1 MVLFYTPLTAWAKC
15 VAKNSLKN
23 SFRFVHCVSYYVIIA
38 TTKMCPI
45 SKRTAT
51 ETTKHWGQKQ
61 KKEDRQTFQ
70 KKGKKLKE
78 KRNLTVGWHPPLYFS
93 FTLKIN

>member
-1 MVLFYTPLTAWAKC
+1 MVLFYTPSAWAKC

-23 SFRFVHCVSYYVIIA
+23 CFRFVHCVSYYVIIA
-38 TTKMCPI
+38 ATKMGCI
-45 SKRTAT
+45 NKRTAT
-51 ETTKHWGQKQ
+51 ETTKPWGQKQ